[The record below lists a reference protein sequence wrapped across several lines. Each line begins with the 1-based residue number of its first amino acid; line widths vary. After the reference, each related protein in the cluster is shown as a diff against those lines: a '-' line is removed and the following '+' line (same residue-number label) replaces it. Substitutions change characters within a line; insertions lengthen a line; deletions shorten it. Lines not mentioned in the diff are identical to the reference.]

1 MSNSYRVGIVVW
13 FAVWFAGI
21 VTIFGVDYLLRKDQ
35 AEGSKPR
42 TLYIECIKENNAT
55 SSKP

>member
-1 MSNSYRVGIVVW
+1 MSNSYKVGIVVW
-13 FAVWFAGI
+13 FAVI